1 MSAEVLSRTTGIAA
15 AELLAQPYAK
25 KKRRSRRTI
34 FLTWLRLTHLYV
46 GLWGAVLGL
55 LFGATGIL
63 MNHRSIMKI
72 PIEQSVQTSVE
83 IALPDPVFTTPEQMS
98 VWLQSELKFTPTQ
111 MPVVKTLRS
120 KKVLWADR
128 ELLQPERWNVSL
140 QSPGRGV
147 SAEYFPGNRF
157 VKLEQ
162 KDVTPIGTL
171 MRLHMASGVSTFW
184 VLLSDTIAGS
194 LIVLSIT
201 GLLLWS
207 QLHTVRTVAV
217 LSCSGALM
225 ATIWFMWSA

>member
-98 VWLQSELKFTPTQ
+98 AWLQSELKFTPTQ
-111 MPVVKTLRS
+111 TPVVKS
-120 KKVLWADR
+120 QHAKKVLWADR

-147 SAEYFPGNRF
+147 NAEYFPGNRF

-217 LSCSGALM
+217 LSSSGALL
-225 ATIWFMWSA
+225 AAIWFMWSV